1 MTVALIASV
10 AFVFALLLIATEWL
24 HRTLIVMFGAAA
36 FVLFGILDQEEAF
49 ASIDLATLGLLV
61 AMMVIV
67 GVIERTGI
75 FEYLAIMSLRLSRG
89 RPFRVVVVL
98 SLLTAVLSAFL
109 DNLTTVLLMAP
120 LVIATC
126 ARLHMR
132 PAPLLILMI
141 LASNIGGT
149 ATLVG
154 DPPNIMIAGATG
166 LTFNAFLVNLA
177 PVAFLTLFVVTV
189 LIYLVARPKFARDS
203 DEDVIVDD
211 LLRDVKLSEGRE
223 LWLPLGILGLVMV
236 GFVLH
241 APLHLEPATVAL
253 SGAALLLFLR
263 GAERLEES
271 LDSVDWTTLFFF
283 AGLFVMVGGLES
295 QGVLEAVANW
305 TRDAT
310 GGDRTKELLG
320 ILGIAAVGSGLVDN
334 IPFTAA
340 MIPVVDTLNP
350 GEDDSY
356 WWALAL
362 GACFGGN
369 ATIIAAAANVATQ
382 GVAERHGIKITF
394 REFLLWG
401 IPVTAVSLA
410 IAAGYLMLFHV

>member
-1 MTVALIASV
+1 MELVATL
-10 AFVFALLLIATEWL
+10 AFVFALLLIATEWV
-24 HRTLIVMFGAAA
+24 HRTLIVMVGAAA
-36 FVLFGILDQEEAF
+36 FVLFGVLDQEQAF

-67 GVIERTGI
+67 SLIERTGI
-75 FEYLAIMSLRLSRG
+75 FEYLALVALRISKG
-89 RPFRVVVVL
+89 RPFRVVVTL

-120 LVIATC
+120 LVIATS
-126 ARLHMR
+126 ARLDMR
-132 PAPLLILMI
+132 PAPLLILMV

-166 LTFNAFLVNLA
+166 LEFNAFLANLA
-177 PVAFLTLFVVTV
+177 PVAILTLIVVTCCC
-189 LIYLVARPKFARDS
+189 YLLARRSFRRGSNEDIIVADLL
-203 DEDVIVDD
+203 EDVE
-211 LLRDVKLSEGRE
+211 LATGRD
-223 LWLPLGILGLVMV
+223 LWLPIAILGAVLV

-253 SGAALLLFLR
+253 AGAALLLFLR
-263 GAERLEES
+263 GAAHLEPT
-271 LDSVDWTTLFFF
+271 LDHVDWTTLFFF
-283 AGLFVMVGGLES
+283 AGLFVMVGGLEA
-295 QGVLEAVANW
+295 QGVLEDVASW

-310 GGDRTKELLG
+310 DGDRTAELLG
-320 ILGIAAVGSGLVDN
+320 ILGISAVGSALVDN

-340 MIPVVDTLNP
+340 MIPVVDQLNP
-350 GEDDSY
+350 GGDDSY

-382 GVAERHGIKITF
+382 GVAERHGVTITF
-394 REFLLWG
+394 RQFLWWG
-401 IPVTAVSLA
+401 LPVTALSIG
-410 IAAGYLMLFHV
+410 IAAGYLLLFHA